1 MSPSKILF
9 YFCIS
14 FVAGVFFE
22 SLFKIPQVFIWGFLF
37 SALILIFAFINK
49 KQVWV
54 LGFCVIFFALGIL
67 RLQILEFNMQNNQ
80 LKKLNDKG
88 QISLA
93 GFVIDEP
100 DIREAY
106 QRIKVKTD
114 KGTVLATVKKYPEY
128 QYFDKVALTGKLETP
143 QETEDFSYKNYLMK
157 DGIYSV
163 MYFPK
168 IEAQGKEPK
177 TFFSLAYFWVLK
189 IKQKLRQS
197 IRSNYSPPQSLV
209 LEGTVLG
216 NNGVMSQEL
225 KDRLNATG
233 LRHIIAVS
241 GTHIVILSSILMS
254 FLIMIGLWRK
264 QAFYFSV
271 ALIWFY
277 IVLTGLA
284 PSGVRAGIMG
294 TLFLMAEFLGRQSA
308 GSRII
313 TMAAAVMLLQNPFL
327 LFYDVGFQLSF
338 LAALGIIYISPIL
351 KNIFKKIT
359 QPQVLEMI
367 CSTLSAQI
375 FTLPIMLYNFGNIS
389 LIAPITNIL
398 VLPMVPLM
406 MIFGFLS
413 SFAGIFSQILGFVL
427 AWPCWVMLSYFV
439 TITDIFSG
447 PWATKSFQNVHW
459 LWVVVMYILIGLFST
474 YINKKYRQDFL

>member
-22 SLFKIPQVFIWGFLF
+22 SVFKIPQVFIWGFLF
-37 SALILIFAFINK
+37 LALILIFGFLNK
-49 KQVWV
+49 KQIWV
-54 LGFCVIFFALGIL
+54 LGFCVIFFTLGIL
-67 RLQILEFNMQNNQ
+67 RLQILEFNIAINQ

-88 QISLA
+88 QITLA
-93 GFVIDEP
+93 GVITDEP

-168 IEAQGKEPK
+168 MEAVGKEPK
-177 TFFSLAYFWVLK
+177 TFSSTAYSWILK

-225 KDRLNATG
+225 KDKLNATG

-254 FLIMIGLWRK
+254 FLIMIGLWRR

-367 CSTLSAQI
+367 CSTLAAQI

-413 SFAGIFSQILGFVL
+413 SFVGIFSQILGFIL
-427 AWPCWVMLSYFV
+427 AWPCWVLLSYFV
-439 TITDIFSG
+439 KITDIFSQ
-447 PWATKSFQNVHW
+447 PWAIKSFQNVHW
-459 LWVVVMYILIGLFST
+459 IWVVVLYVAIGYFT
-474 YINKKYRQDFL
+474 AYINKKYRQNFI